1 MRIKYIIILITQFLF
16 FSASNAQTSVSVS
29 GIVKD
34 KNTKIILPYVN
45 IVLKNQKNRLL
56 MFTFLLQ
63 LLFSKIT
70 MLRTRDLRVMKIF

>member
-45 IVLKNQKNRLL
+45 IVLKNQKDSV
-56 MFTFLLQ
+56 FISGTVTDQ
-63 LLFSKIT
+63 
-70 MLRTRDLRVMKIF
+70 DG